1 MRAKFSSRLKN
12 PMVWL
17 ILLTLAMFV
26 SSCRNNEV
34 EVPPLTGDS
43 GHHLFLTIQAN
54 PDHLVIHEPGRPR
67 EQSDIS
73 IQLKNQQGQGVPGEN
88 LKLRILNA
96 SGNEINIGRLSDYNV
111 KTDSAG
117 FVRVIYTAPDTSEIF
132 GATNVIIEA
141 ILTNA
146 SYPREVT
153 DHHEIELQNSAVNPG
168 DCSGTN
174 TLTPEGDIT
183 VSPSNP
189 VVNQTVCFSGT
200 DAFPTAVE
208 FFWDFDGNGTSDAN
222 GPTACTT
229 FNRAGTFQVSL
240 LGKSLD
246 RDCGTVTTVVT
257 VGPGAPATC
266 NIVASPSQ
274 VQIGDT
280 VNFTA
285 ITTDTDGRVRR
296 FAWNFGDG
304 SSQSSSR
311 NTITHRYNSAGS
323 FTVVLTIT
331 DDQGNVSTCQT
342 SVTVGQQE
350 EGDPVCAFTVS
361 PVDIQ
366 PGTTVNVN
374 ASTSTDDGTIVNY
387 NVDFG
392 DGTPPVNS
400 ASPIISKLGGYA
412 APGTYTIT
420 LTVTDDDGNSS
431 VCSQTVTV
439 TAAPPTLGQCNDGSD
454 NDGDGQTDF
463 PNDPGC
469 TSATDANEH
478 DPSLVCDN
486 GLDDDGTGTVDF
498 PNDPGCVNLLDPSE
512 TGVTQCDNDLDDD
525 ADGFFDFP
533 ADNGCTDEADNSE
546 M

>member
-1 MRAKFSSRLKN
+1 MVRKLSEVLMRAKFSSRLKN

-266 NIVASPSQ
+266 NIVASPTN
-274 VQIGDT
+274 VLIGET

-285 ITTDTDGRVRR
+285 LTNDPEGGRVRR
-296 FAWNFGDG
+296 FQWNFGDG

-311 NTITHRYNSAGS
+311 NTITHRYNRAGS

-342 SVTVGQQE
+342 SITVGE
-350 EGDPVCAFTVS
+350 ETPGAPECSFTVS
-361 PVDIQ
+361 PTNIIAGSSAVSA
-366 PGTTVNVN
+366 N
-374 ASTSTDDGTIVNY
+374 ASASTDPDGTIEQY
-387 NVDFG
+387 TVDWG
-392 DGTPPVNS
+392 DGTFDTLTCPGGVCPTPTGL
-400 ASPIISKLGGYA
+400 PIIPKG
-412 APGTYTIT
+412 
-420 LTVTDDDGNSS
+420 TVTYANEGTF
-431 VCSQTVTV
+431 TVTLV
-439 TAAPPTLGQCNDGSD
+439 VRD
-454 NDGDGQTDF
+454 NDGLTSTCTQQVTVCPAGGCNQTSTQ
-463 PNDPGC
+463 C
-469 TSATDANEH
+469 S
-478 DPSLVCDN
+478 N
-486 GLDDDGTGTVDF
+486 GLDDDGDTFIDLADPQCTG
-498 PNDPGCVNLLDPSE
+498 PSDDNE
-512 TGVTQCDNDLDDD
+512 TT
-525 ADGFFDFP
+525 
-533 ADNGCTDEADNSE
+533 
-546 M
+546 